1 MNILRVL
8 LPKSGVSFLEDS
20 ATIRNGL
27 EKMRYHGFSAVPV
40 INKEGVYVGTI
51 TEGDFLWYLIDAGA
65 DWNLKQQESVRI
77 RDIIR
82 KDRGKPV
89 TVNAS
94 MEELLHLARE
104 QNFAPVTD
112 DRGVFVGM
120 VTRGDIMRWFEQEL
134 ISVPNTGTAE

>member
-51 TEGDFLWYLIDAGA
+51 TEGDFLWYLMDHAG
-65 DWNLKQQESVRI
+65 DDLREMEKHRVSE
-77 RDIIR
+77 IIHE
-82 KDRGKPV
+82 DRNRAV
-89 TVNAS
+89 HASATVEDVMNK
-94 MEELLHLARE
+94 LLS
-104 QNFAPVTD
+104 QNFVPVVD
-112 DRGVFVGM
+112 DRGVFVGI
-120 VTRGDIMRWFEQEL
+120 VTRKAVLGILTSPVNRKNE
-134 ISVPNTGTAE
+134 